1 MRADIEMEKKELLKI
16 LKDLAKE
23 NNLDPES
30 NHARADEALLKY
42 IDSKAVSKAFDNIIK
57 WYA

>member
-1 MRADIEMEKKELLKI
+1 MEKKELLKI